1 MSRLYDNQRVL
12 YEDPEK
18 IEKWFYLVRNT
29 IAKYSIRDEDIY
41 NFDETG
47 FLMGIISKTLVVTSS
62 DCTANA
68 KLIQPGNREWV
79 TVSGTL
85 IASITR
91 SNSYMAG
98 ALVSLKMAGQTMS
111 VCTIGLYTS
120 RSLLGQKHVVVID
133 S

>member
-47 FLMGIISKTLVVTSS
+47 FLIDIIGKTLVITSS
-62 DCTANA
+62 DRTANT
-68 KLIQPGNREWV
+68 KLIQPSNRE
-79 TVSGTL
+79 
-85 IASITR
+85 
-91 SNSYMAG
+91 
-98 ALVSLKMAGQTMS
+98 
-111 VCTIGLYTS
+111 
-120 RSLLGQKHVVVID
+120 
-133 S
+133 